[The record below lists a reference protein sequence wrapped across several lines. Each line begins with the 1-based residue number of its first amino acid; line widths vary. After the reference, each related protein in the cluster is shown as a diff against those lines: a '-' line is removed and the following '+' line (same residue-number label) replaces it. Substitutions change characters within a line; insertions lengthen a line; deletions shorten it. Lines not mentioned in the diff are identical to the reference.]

1 MDAGLSKIDLV
12 MRKGRKEKCRN
23 GYAVYVDIFTG
34 EIPFLKNVLNVE
46 PPEINLNRSNP
57 MIKLDKYPS

>member
-1 MDAGLSKIDLV
+1 MDAGLSKINKV
-12 MRKGRKEKCRN
+12 MRKARKEKCRN

-34 EIPFLKNVLNVE
+34 EIPSLKNALNVE
-46 PPEINLNRSNP
+46 PTEIDLNRSNP